1 MSDALP
7 LPSHPHFG
15 YYKKLAKD
23 LVKACGDAA
32 ALHAWATRF
41 APDQVER
48 VETHIRLARIDK
60 LADAQLLIARAHGF
74 ASWLK
79 FARHI
84 EELQRAGSADSK
96 FEQAADAIVSGDIA
110 RLRTMLDETPE
121 LIRQRSS
128 REHRSRC
135 FTTFPRTASKI
146 FASARRRTSS
156 TSRSCCSMPAP
167 A

>member
-7 LPSHPHFG
+7 LPSHPHLG

-23 LVKACGDAA
+23 LLKACGDAA

-48 VETHIRLARIDK
+48 VETHIRSARIDK
-60 LADAQLLIARAHGF
+60 LADAQLLVARAHGF
-74 ASWLK
+74 ASWPK
-79 FARHI
+79 FALHI

-110 RLRTMLDETPE
+110 TLRT
-121 LIRQRSS
+121 LIDR
-128 REHRSRC
+128 RC
-135 FTTFPRTASKI
+135 FTAFPRTASKI
-146 FASARRRTSS
+146 FVSARRRTSS
-156 TSRSCCSMPAP
+156 TSRGCCSMPAP
-167 A
+167 T